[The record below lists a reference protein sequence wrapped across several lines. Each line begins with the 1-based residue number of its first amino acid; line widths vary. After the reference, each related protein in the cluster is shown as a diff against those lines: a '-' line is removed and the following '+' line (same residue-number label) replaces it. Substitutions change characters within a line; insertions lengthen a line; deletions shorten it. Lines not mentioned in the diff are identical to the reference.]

1 MIYINV
7 SILFTYFSKNWPVNT
22 NATFEVWS
30 VISSIWTEPLV
41 GRYFELCNKMWYKQ
55 QAVCV

>member
-1 MIYINV
+1 MIYINA
-7 SILFTYFSKNWPVNT
+7 SIFFMYFSKNWPVNT

-41 GRYFELCNKMWYKQ
+41 GRYFELCNKMW
-55 QAVCV
+55 